1 MTTFERLSRRLP
13 APLAAALA
21 GLWYAALIA
30 VIALLSGLPSGRF
43 VYDSL

>member
-1 MTTFERLSRRLP
+1 MTAFERLSRRLP
-13 APLAAALA
+13 VPLAATLA

-30 VIALLSGLPSGRF
+30 LIALLAGLPSGRF